1 MNSNPLFILSILCLN
16 VFIGEKLATLPYI
29 RHLSAALIIIILGAI
44 EANLGL
50 IPTASNAPPL
60 YEGIFTYISPLAIFF
75 LMLGIQLRS
84 LKKAGVPMIACFFLG
99 SFATMAGVLISI
111 WFFNGRQSIGE
122 QFFVIGGMYTG
133 TYIGGSTNLNAVAL
147 HYGFMKDGT
156 LYAAVNAVDNIIGGI
171 WVVATIAIPQL
182 MKRILPTKV
191 QSTEASDEENDAA
204 YTSENET
211 ISPTNL
217 ALLVAIGC
225 GTIFISSQL
234 QKLLPT
240 IPSVI
245 WLTSIALILAQL
257 PFINRLKGGKTL
269 GLFCVYLFLTVIGAY
284 CDFKALQGIGSLAIT
299 LLMMVSLLMLIHGL
313 IIFGVGYLF
322 NQDWDILGIASQ
334 ANVGGASTA
343 LACAKSLGRPDLSL
357 AAILIGA
364 LGNATGTYWGIFM
377 AEILKGYF

>member
-16 VFIGEKLATLPYI
+16 IFIGEKLATLPYI

-60 YEGIFTYISPLAIFF
+60 YDGIFTYISPLAIFF

-111 WFFNGRQSIGE
+111 WLFNGRQSIGE

-156 LYAAVNAVDNIIGGI
+156 LYAAVNAVDNIVGGI

-191 QSTEASDEENDAA
+191 QSAEASEEENAA
-204 YTSENET
+204 AHASENEV
-211 ISPTNL
+211 ISP
-217 ALLVAIGC
+217 IGC
-225 GTIFISSQL
+225 ATIFISSQL

-269 GLFCVYLFLTVIGAY
+269 GLFCVYLFLTVIGAF

-299 LLMMVSLLMLIHGL
+299 LLMMVSLLILIHGI

-322 NQDWDILGIASQ
+322 KQDWDILGIASQ

-343 LACAKSLGRPDLSL
+343 LACAKSLNRPDLSL

-377 AEILKGYF
+377 AKILKGYF

>member
-1 MNSNPLFILSILCLN
+1 MYDNPLFILAILCLN
-16 VFIGEKLATLPYI
+16 ILVGEKLATLPYI

-60 YEGIFTYISPLAIFF
+60 YDGIFTYISPLAIFF

-84 LKKAGVPMIACFFLG
+84 LKKAGVPMIANFFLG
-99 SFATMAGVLISI
+99 SLATVTGVMVAM
-111 WFFNGRQSIGE
+111 WAVNGRASIGE
-122 QFFVIGGMYTG
+122 QFYIIGGMYTG

-171 WVVATIAIPQL
+171 WVVATIAIPQI
-182 MKRILPTKV
+182 MKRLLPTRR
-191 QSTEASDEENDAA
+191 QGAASDEDYSAHV
-204 YTSENET
+204 SDVET
-211 ISPTNL
+211 ISPSSL
-217 ALLVAIGC
+217 ATLIALGC

-234 QKLLPT
+234 QKIFPN

-245 WLTSIALILAQL
+245 WLTTVALALAQI
-257 PFINRLKGGKTL
+257 PAVNRLKGGKTL
-269 GLFCVYLFLTVIGAY
+269 GMFCVYLFLTVIGAF
-284 CDFKALQGIGSLAIT
+284 CDFKALQGIGSLAVT
-299 LLMMVSLLMLIHGL
+299 LLIMVSTLILVHGL
-313 IIFGVGYLF
+313 IIFGIGYLF
-322 NQDWDILGIASQ
+322 KQDWDILGIASQ

-343 LACAKSLGRPDLSL
+343 LACAKSLGREDLGL

-364 LGNATGTYWGIFM
+364 LGNATGTYWGLLM
-377 AEILKGYF
+377 AEILRGYF